1 MSERSENQERLFQ
14 QLDDAV
20 AEIIDRFANEGHGTA
35 RVVETLQD
43 VLAKRQLAY
52 DRDPDPADEPIEEPA
67 NEWPAADN
75 PSNENGGGEH
85 EQYGRPSRRRRGNRQ
100 SDPDARRSASSNC
113 FLPATEESG
122 QELAGR

>member
-1 MSERSENQERLFQ
+1 MSDRSENQERLFQ

-67 NEWPAADN
+67 NGWPAADN
-75 PSNENGGGEH
+75 PSNENGR
-85 EQYGRPSRRRRGNRQ
+85 RP
-100 SDPDARRSASSNC
+100 
-113 FLPATEESG
+113 
-122 QELAGR
+122 